1 MKNLVIYIME
11 TSIYENIDINV
22 ISDIKRKKY
31 MRDYM
36 RVRRS
41 DEKHDEIK
49 SKNKAYYYKYKYNI
63 TSEDIQ
69 KYGNHLSLVVGIR
82 SKLDALKL
90 SNPELLYDILKY
102 YL

>member
-1 MKNLVIYIME
+1 ME
-11 TSIYENIDINV
+11 TSIYENVDINV

-49 SKNKAYYYKYKYNI
+49 SKNKEYYYKYKYNI
-63 TSEDIQ
+63 TSEDIE
-69 KYGNHLSLVVGIR
+69 KYGKHLSLIARIR
-82 SKLDALKL
+82 SNLDQLKL
-90 SNPELLYDILKY
+90 SNPELIYDILKY
-102 YL
+102 YI

>member
-1 MKNLVIYIME
+1 ME
-11 TSIYENIDINV
+11 TSIYENVDINV

-41 DEKHDEIK
+41 DDKHDEIK
-49 SKNKAYYYKYKYNI
+49 SKNKEYYYKYKYNI
-63 TSEDIQ
+63 TSDEMAI
-69 KYGNHLSLVVGIR
+69 YGKHLSLVVGIR

-90 SNPELLYDILKY
+90 SNPELLYDILECY
-102 YL
+102 I